1 MDYGYKPTT
10 NGRALLA
17 ACLASEQ
24 PLKLTRVA
32 VGSGAVPEGTD
43 LADMHQLIQPVAEGT
58 IGERRHEGDSLY
70 LTVQY
75 DNSGSRDVGAFFLSE
90 FMVYAQDPESGQET
104 DLLYATLGD
113 YRQPVPAYDT
123 TLPPSVWKF
132 PLVLVVSDQIQVSV
146 TAPAGL
152 VTADEVEE
160 LVDRRLEEAAG
171 EGTLLTDSQKGQPGG
186 VAGLDE
192 EGKVPVEQLPA
203 MDYISL
209 IEKGQPGG
217 VATLDSDG
225 KMPAEQLPAGIL
237 AAGAFP
243 VVYNQ
248 GGET

>member
-17 ACLASEQ
+17 ACLSEEK

-75 DNSGSRDVGAFFLSE
+75 DNSGSPDVGAFFLSE

-113 YRQPVPAYDT
+113 YQQPVPAYNPA
-123 TLPPSVWKF
+123 LPPSVWKF

-152 VTADEVEE
+152 VTYDDFDKMLNQRLKDKAD
-160 LVDRRLEEAAG
+160 LVDGQVPYEQIPHLANNVTLYVDAATG
-171 EGTLLTDSQKGQPGG
+171 DDANDGSQEMPFKTIQAAVDSLPKDLGTGVSGG
-186 VAGLDE
+186 
-192 EGKVPVEQLPA
+192 
-203 MDYISL
+203 
-209 IEKGQPGG
+209 GG
-217 VATLDSDG
+217 F
-225 KMPAEQLPAGIL
+225 
-237 AAGAFP
+237 AAKRFG
-243 VVYNQ
+243 NRCKLH
-248 GGET
+248 